1 MNRRQFGKTTSLA
14 LLALATG
21 ALTACGKEAPAA
33 PSTPAAPTLSN
44 AQMYDLAASGNGFA
58 VGPMMAANTAYI
70 FFDTACPHCAVVWN
84 SAKPLAG
91 KLRIVWIP
99 VGFLSKMSGPRGAAI
114 LSAAD
119 PAKAMDQ
126 NESKVLNGQ
135 SSGDAPTPDA
145 ETDRKITANT
155 DLLKKLGAD
164 GVPLIVYKHAK
175 TGEYGAQAGQLNT
188 AELAGLLGV

>member
-1 MNRRQFGKTTSLA
+1 MNRRQFGKTTSFA

-21 ALTACGKEAPAA
+21 ALTACGKDAPPPAPAA
-33 PSTPAAPTLSN
+33 PALSN
-44 AQMYDLAASGNGFA
+44 AQMYDLAAGANGFA

-70 FFDTACPHCAVVWN
+70 FFDTACPHCAVVWS

-114 LSAAD
+114 LTAAD
-119 PAKAMDQ
+119 PVKAMDQ
-126 NESKVLNGQ
+126 NESKVLKGEPVA
-135 SSGDAPTPDA
+135 DAPTPDA

-175 TGEYGAQAGQLNT
+175 TGVYGAQAGQLNSD
-188 AELAGLLGV
+188 ELAGLLGV